1 MSNYQ
6 RLISYIYEYEGGNK
20 GRNVGFA
27 KLETRGGQCK
37 VTVSIKKIY
46 VGGNPMGVFLLSGQ
60 GELNVGNAFVR
71 NGACEFRAIL
81 NSASVEGS
89 GIAMSQFYGL
99 SVHEV
104 ENAWRSY
111 TTIWEDA
118 VAHAAEIELA
128 DVTSANVREQEAADP
143 EKEKTALPISK
154 EIEEQLAKEELQR
167 ENEPVIQNPAFVE
180 DLASQDLHKP
190 DAEREGEEL
199 AGDENG
205 AGAGAGEDPGAGM
218 EREMG
223 SEGESE
229 DMEREAEAETEAGE
243 LSGQGIPVP
252 CGLSGD
258 TMRRSPLPQSVPP
271 QCPPPEG
278 APALSPE
285 FFQRPVPESAQRP
298 VPESAQ
304 HPVPESAQR
313 PALESVQCP
322 PPAGPSAPPPAHHH
336 PAPAG
341 QPPRQPIGNDA
352 ALKRLEEEEQSR
364 FAHQNVWERLRKK
377 CPKIQAFDYDNPC
390 EILTI
395 KPQDIGLLPRE
406 AWIFGNNSFLLHGYY
421 NYRYLILARL
431 ESPQGGRPRYLLGV
445 PGHYYSN
452 EKYMATMFGFAN
464 FVLSKNQPP
473 KDGRFGYWYT
483 DIKVGD

>member
-1 MSNYQ
+1 M
-6 RLISYIYEYEGGNK
+6 
-20 GRNVGFA
+20 
-27 KLETRGGQCK
+27 
-37 VTVSIKKIY
+37 
-46 VGGNPMGVFLLSGQ
+46 
-60 GELNVGNAFVR
+60 
-71 NGACEFRAIL
+71 
-81 NSASVEGS
+81 
-89 GIAMSQFYGL
+89 
-99 SVHEV
+99 
-104 ENAWRSY
+104 
-111 TTIWEDA
+111 
-118 VAHAAEIELA
+118 
-128 DVTSANVREQEAADP
+128 
-143 EKEKTALPISK
+143 
-154 EIEEQLAKEELQR
+154 
-167 ENEPVIQNPAFVE
+167 
-180 DLASQDLHKP
+180 
-190 DAEREGEEL
+190 
-199 AGDENG
+199 
-205 AGAGAGEDPGAGM
+205 
-218 EREMG
+218 
-223 SEGESE
+223 
-229 DMEREAEAETEAGE
+229 
-243 LSGQGIPVP
+243 P

-278 APALSPE
+278 VPALSPE
-285 FFQRPVPESAQRP
+285 FFQRPVPESAQHP
-298 VPESAQ
+298 VLESAQ
-304 HPVPESAQR
+304 RPVPESAQR
-313 PALESVQCP
+313 PAPESAQC
-322 PPAGPSAPPPAHHH
+322 PPPAHHH

-341 QPPRQPIGNDA
+341 QPPRQPIGDDA

>member
-143 EKEKTALPISK
+143 EKEETALPISK

-167 ENEPVIQNPAFVE
+167 ENEPVIPVSYTHLKTVGDPMDVGMCAAF
-180 DLASQDLHKP
+180 LCS
-190 DAEREGEEL
+190 DAARYIS
-199 AGDENG
+199 
-205 AGAGAGEDPGAGM
+205 
-218 EREMG
+218 G
-223 SEGESE
+223 SC
-229 DMEREAEAETEAGE
+229 
-243 LSGQGIPVP
+243 IPVD
-252 CGLSGD
+252 G
-258 TMRRSPLPQSVPP
+258 
-271 QCPPPEG
+271 G
-278 APALSPE
+278 AL
-285 FFQRPVPESAQRP
+285 
-298 VPESAQ
+298 
-304 HPVPESAQR
+304 
-313 PALESVQCP
+313 
-322 PPAGPSAPPPAHHH
+322 
-336 PAPAG
+336 
-341 QPPRQPIGNDA
+341 IG
-352 ALKRLEEEEQSR
+352 
-364 FAHQNVWERLRKK
+364 F
-377 CPKIQAFDYDNPC
+377 
-390 EILTI
+390 
-395 KPQDIGLLPRE
+395 
-406 AWIFGNNSFLLHGYY
+406 
-421 NYRYLILARL
+421 
-431 ESPQGGRPRYLLGV
+431 
-445 PGHYYSN
+445 
-452 EKYMATMFGFAN
+452 
-464 FVLSKNQPP
+464 
-473 KDGRFGYWYT
+473 
-483 DIKVGD
+483 

>member
-1 MSNYQ
+1 MSNYR
-6 RLISYIYEYEGGNK
+6 RLISYIYAYEGEVK
-20 GRNVGFA
+20 GKNIGFV
-27 KLETRGGQCK
+27 KLESRGGQCK
-37 VTVSIKKIY
+37 LSVNVKKVY
-46 VGGNPMGVFLLSGQ
+46 VGGSDLGVYLLAPGREISLGNIFIRSGA
-60 GELNVGNAFVR
+60 G
-71 NGACEFRAIL
+71 EFRAVIP
-81 NSASVEGS
+81 VENVGDS
-89 GIAMSQFYGL
+89 GIGMDSCYGL
-99 SVHEV
+99 SIHEPSDG
-104 ENAWRSY
+104 WRCY

-143 EKEKTALPISK
+143 EKEETALPISK

-167 ENEPVIQNPAFVE
+167 ENEPMIQNPAFVE

-190 DAEREGEEL
+190 NAEKEEEEL
-199 AGDENG
+199 TGDEDG

-218 EREMG
+218 ELEMG

-229 DMEREAEAETEAGE
+229 DMEREAEAEAETEAEAGE

-258 TMRRSPLPQSVPP
+258 TMRRSPLPQSAPP

-278 APALSPE
+278 VPALSPE
-285 FFQRPVPESAQRP
+285 FFQRPVPESAQHP
-298 VPESAQ
+298 VPESVQRPA
-304 HPVPESAQR
+304 PESAQR
-313 PALESVQCP
+313 PAPESAQC
-322 PPAGPSAPPPAHHH
+322 PPPAHHH

-341 QPPRQPIGNDA
+341 QPPRQPIGDDA